1 MGIPHILPSYL
12 ATLQSKM
19 KNLAIA
25 LFSTLVA
32 FSSASYWEVGPC
44 PPKPEVVTP
53 FDAERYLGN
62 WYTVYE
68 TPMPYTTR
76 ENVCTMSQVGLL
88 PQGMNNMSVWAISTY
103 PGNELGEAPCAWM
116 QPVTPTRPT
125 QQATLVKR
133 AHWDTSRM
141 LPSPPGIPLRL
152 KK

>member
-1 MGIPHILPSYL
+1 MGFHIRQVKSILLSYK
-12 ATLQSKM
+12 ATQQSKM

-32 FSSASYWEVGPC
+32 FSSASYWEAGPC
-44 PPKPEVVTP
+44 PAKPEVVTP

-88 PQGMNNMSVWAISTY
+88 PQGMNNM
-103 PGNELGEAPCAWM
+103 
-116 QPVTPTRPT
+116 RPT
-125 QQATLVKR
+125 GDMMLYMGEIGVPS
-133 AHWDTSRM
+133 WIIDTDYETFAA
-141 LPSPPGIPLRL
+141 GYA
-152 KK
+152 

>member
-1 MGIPHILPSYL
+1 MGFHIRQVKSILLSYK
-12 ATLQSKM
+12 ATQQSKM

-25 LFSTLVA
+25 LFATLVA
-32 FSSASYWEVGPC
+32 FSSANYWEAGPC
-44 PPKPEVVTP
+44 PAKPEVVAP

-76 ENVCTMSQVGLL
+76 ENVCTMSQAGLL
-88 PQGMNNMSVWAISTY
+88 TLTM
-103 PGNELGEAPCAWM
+103 
-116 QPVTPTRPT
+116 RPM

-141 LPSPPGIPLRL
+141 LPSPPGIPLHL
-152 KK
+152 KKLLTRPLMPLQGMASR